1 MSSGT
6 NELDIYRV
14 KCEIERVALQSVV
27 APAVKTTRDALL
39 EGLDYMITLRHVEGS
54 EILRRFQLDF
64 TPYLEGNF
72 GNQVKNALEHQ
83 ADAFY
88 DGGLH

>member
-27 APAVKTTRDALL
+27 APSAKVARDTNLV
-39 EGLDYMITLRHVEGS
+39 IRVRHEEASSV
-54 EILRRFQLDF
+54 LFQIQSDF
-64 TPYLEGNF
+64 EPYLEGYF
-72 GNQVKNALEHQ
+72 GDAVSVAISQQ
-83 ADAFY
+83 AMRLS
-88 DGGLH
+88 GREP

>member
-27 APAVKTTRDALL
+27 APSAKVARDKSLSDTNL
-39 EGLDYMITLRHVEGS
+39 VIRVRHEEASSV
-54 EILRRFQLDF
+54 LFQIQSDF
-64 TPYLEGNF
+64 EPYLEGYF
-72 GNQVKNALEHQ
+72 GDAVSVAISQQ
-83 ADAFY
+83 AMRLS
-88 DGGLH
+88 GREP